1 MKTREISKE
10 ELSQYNF
17 VCEGY
22 KAVNYDNGTK
32 QSFSYAPKGASLIG
46 CVYAVDGEISECKWG
61 LHFSKDPAYV
71 FKFYEPLGYNKYFKI
86 RAYDKVVDSAD
97 GFKSITNVIEFIEEY
112 DLMQFIEIIKRFDRK
127 PGVSYSNGVR
137 SSNGVSYSTGVS
149 GSNAVNDSTGV
160 SYSNG
165 VRSSNGV
172 SYSTGVRSS
181 NAVSCVY
188 AIRECE
194 AVKNGIFCY
203 KIEGRKNVIFNK
215 KCTEERFN
223 EVYRKLKSFNWTP
236 SFENWYDIKGDKE
249 WWAFCFPELKEV
261 SNKEAWSKMPS
272 EMREYI
278 ESLPEFDKK
287 IFKKITE

>member
-137 SSNGVSYSTGVS
+137 SSNGVSYSTGV
-149 GSNAVNDSTGV
+149 
-160 SYSNG
+160 
-165 VRSSNGV
+165 
-172 SYSTGVRSS
+172 RSS